1 MIVFAGIVWKIAMRI
16 QMDAVIHAA
25 RIRMNVNR
33 YASVHLGGITIIKIL
48 EVKVDKESKPCESCR
63 FKPECRYAHDFEV
76 EECKDWGAREED
88 EE

>member
-1 MIVFAGIVWKIAMRI
+1 
-16 QMDAVIHAA
+16 MDLI
-25 RIRMNVNR
+25 IN
-33 YASVHLGGITIIKIL
+33 IKIL

>member
-1 MIVFAGIVWKIAMRI
+1 
-16 QMDAVIHAA
+16 MDATAGTIPA
-25 RIRMNVNR
+25 RTGEEVLSIQIR
-33 YASVHLGGITIIKIL
+33 IL

-63 FKPECRYAHDFEV
+63 FEPECRYAHDFEV

>member
-1 MIVFAGIVWKIAMRI
+1 MWFGHCIWWYYGGCLHTRI
-16 QMDAVIHAA
+16 
-25 RIRMNVNR
+25 N
-33 YASVHLGGITIIKIL
+33 IL

>member
-1 MIVFAGIVWKIAMRI
+1 MIIRI
-16 QMDAVIHAA
+16 CLLVK
-25 RIRMNVNR
+25 
-33 YASVHLGGITIIKIL
+33 IKIL

>member
-1 MIVFAGIVWKIAMRI
+1 MKKSNWARAIARYVGSRLNGRKIR
-16 QMDAVIHAA
+16 
-25 RIRMNVNR
+25 
-33 YASVHLGGITIIKIL
+33 IL

>member
-1 MIVFAGIVWKIAMRI
+1 MRLGKRSLICKI
-16 QMDAVIHAA
+16 
-25 RIRMNVNR
+25 N
-33 YASVHLGGITIIKIL
+33 IL